1 MLDLSNLFNIALLV
15 FGFGFVVFWHE
26 LGHFL
31 AAKWA
36 GVKVEQFAVGF
47 GQAMFSWRKGLGLRV
62 GTSTPEFEK
71 RVAEGT
77 GADVSETEYRLNWIP
92 LGGYVKML
100 GQDDMNPNK
109 TSADPR
115 SFNEKTIFQRMVI
128 VSAGVVM
135 NIILAAFGF
144 TVVFLIGLNAPPAV
158 VGVVLPGSPAA
169 LAGLRP
175 GDRILKYDGAV
186 QHDFTKIQLNVALSE
201 QGKAVPVEVQRPDG
215 SKATLSLT
223 PARPDA
229 DSRGFLM
236 IGLLPPVELRGLKAT
251 KEVQDAFEKKDI
263 ASPDMFALLPEETIV
278 AVNGTPVKL
287 TDTNVLD
294 DALQA
299 SDGRPVEL
307 TVQTPTGSTRTSS
320 ITAKFQKPFGIE
332 ELQVAGLVPSPMV
345 ENVMDG
351 SPARGKIQ
359 PGDVIEAV
367 SFRKSGDLTAHPTGA
382 ELIKNLNL
390 AGQNDV
396 ALDLSVRR
404 GGELVKIENVTPSIK
419 VARDRYG
426 LGMGLGYDA
435 SSTLIAGVSPGSP
448 AEVAGIPAG
457 ATIRRIGKQEV
468 SNWFEVRRALQ
479 NSPVNTP
486 LEMVVVTNGVE
497 KSFPLTLT
505 QPAMDQLKGI
515 SYAHGLLLHEHVE
528 PRQTNNPVT
537 ATIWGVQETRDFT
550 LQFYLTL
557 QRMFQGSV
565 SYTNMMGPVGIF
577 HAGTKF
583 AYKGTD
589 WLIWFLA
596 MISAN
601 LAVVNFLPIPIVD
614 GGLFTFL
621 IIEKLRGKPL
631 SARAQSAA
639 QIAGLALIL
648 GVFLLVTFQD
658 IARFF

>member
-1 MLDLSNLFNIALLV
+1 
-15 FGFGFVVFWHE
+15 
-26 LGHFL
+26 
-31 AAKWA
+31 
-36 GVKVEQFAVGF
+36 
-47 GQAMFSWRKGLGLRV
+47 
-62 GTSTPEFEK
+62 
-71 RVAEGT
+71 
-77 GADVSETEYRLNWIP
+77 
-92 LGGYVKML
+92 
-100 GQDDMNPNK
+100 
-109 TSADPR
+109 
-115 SFNEKTIFQRMVI
+115 
-128 VSAGVVM
+128 
-135 NIILAAFGF
+135 
-144 TVVFLIGLNAPPAV
+144 
-158 VGVVLPGSPAA
+158 
-169 LAGLRP
+169 
-175 GDRILKYDGAV
+175 
-186 QHDFTKIQLNVALSE
+186 
-201 QGKAVPVEVQRPDG
+201 
-215 SKATLSLT
+215 
-223 PARPDA
+223 
-229 DSRGFLM
+229 
-236 IGLLPPVELRGLKAT
+236 
-251 KEVQDAFEKKDI
+251 
-263 ASPDMFALLPEETIV
+263 
-278 AVNGTPVKL
+278 
-287 TDTNVLD
+287 
-294 DALQA
+294 
-299 SDGRPVEL
+299 
-307 TVQTPTGSTRTSS
+307 
-320 ITAKFQKPFGIE
+320 
-332 ELQVAGLVPSPMV
+332 
-345 ENVMDG
+345 
-351 SPARGKIQ
+351 
-359 PGDVIEAV
+359 
-367 SFRKSGDLTAHPTGA
+367 
-382 ELIKNLNL
+382 
-390 AGQNDV
+390 
-396 ALDLSVRR
+396 
-404 GGELVKIENVTPSIK
+404 VKIENVTPSIK

-486 LEMVVVTNGVE
+486 LDVVVVTNGVE

-631 SARAQSAA
+631 SARAQGVF
-639 QIAGLALIL
+639 QIIGLALIL
-648 GVFLLVTFQD
+648 SIFVLVTYQD
-658 IARFF
+658 ITRFF